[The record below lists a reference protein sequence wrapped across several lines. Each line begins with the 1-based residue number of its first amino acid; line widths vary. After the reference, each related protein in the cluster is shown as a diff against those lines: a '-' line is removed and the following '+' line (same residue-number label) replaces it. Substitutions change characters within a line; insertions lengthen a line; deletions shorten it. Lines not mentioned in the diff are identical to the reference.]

1 MRPESFA
8 VSIALHVAAL
18 GSIVLL
24 LHVAGRGA
32 FQPPQLIATNTL
44 EPRKITK
51 LYAPAPVSRKEAPSH
66 GNPGGGSL
74 SPLPVRKGEPRAF
87 RPPVAA
93 PRESKMV
100 MPMVFEDAPKIALG
114 GDPNGRVGVTGAGPG
129 LWGFGGPG
137 NGGVPR
143 PGPGPGGHG
152 GPGGEGDGVVAR
164 PSRWPQLVQK
174 IEPEYSEPA
183 RKARFQGSVLLA
195 CDVGTDG
202 RPRNIRVVRGLG
214 MGLDEKAMD
223 AVSTWKFR
231 PALLN
236 GRPVAAP
243 ITVEVNFRLL

>member
-1 MRPESFA
+1 
-8 VSIALHVAAL
+8 
-18 GSIVLL
+18 
-24 LHVAGRGA
+24 
-32 FQPPQLIATNTL
+32 
-44 EPRKITK
+44 
-51 LYAPAPVSRKEAPSH
+51 
-66 GNPGGGSL
+66 
-74 SPLPVRKGEPRAF
+74 
-87 RPPVAA
+87 
-93 PRESKMV
+93 
-100 MPMVFEDAPKIALG
+100 
-114 GDPNGRVGVTGAGPG
+114 
-129 LWGFGGPG
+129 
-137 NGGVPR
+137 
-143 PGPGPGGHG
+143 
-152 GPGGEGDGVVAR
+152 VAR

-223 AVSTWKFR
+223 AVATWKFR